1 MSNGTAYLRIR
12 SGTACESII
21 AEPARE
27 GAVIKVLKVW
37 PGNDDCEPLLCAE
50 VMPPHSYI
58 VEVPVDK
65 EAGQVIFRVLKAIS
79 CGGKDVDMVGI
90 VGECVLGT

>member
-1 MSNGTAYLRIR
+1 
-12 SGTACESII
+12 
-21 AEPARE
+21 
-27 GAVIKVLKVW
+27 VIKVLKVW